1 MKILI
6 TLFNT
11 KLLKFQKLINCD
23 SFKSFTKGLVLGLQ
37 FFELILLTKLF
48 LLKCF
53 ILYEYDFKTL
63 NKLFKIFFL

>member
-48 LLKCF
+48 S
-53 ILYEYDFKTL
+53 Y
-63 NKLFKIFFL
+63 NALFCMNTISKP